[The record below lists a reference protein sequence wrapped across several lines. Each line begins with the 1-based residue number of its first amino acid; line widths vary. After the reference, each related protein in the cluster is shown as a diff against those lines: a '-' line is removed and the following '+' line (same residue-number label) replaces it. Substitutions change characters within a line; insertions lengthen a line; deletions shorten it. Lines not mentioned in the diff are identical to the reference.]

1 MKNAATTSKNS
12 STSSSRPLLQSLSG
26 VDIPLLL
33 IVVAL
38 LTFGLVMVLSSSYI
52 FAEERF
58 GDGFAFIKKQ
68 FLFAMLGLVGMGF
81 AARIPHRNWLKWGYP
96 VLAAAC
102 VLLLCVLI
110 PGVGAKVGGA
120 QRWIRFGGIGF
131 QPGELAKFAMI
142 FFVIRQLE
150 MKKTRLDQFGPG
162 ILAPLLVPL
171 PGLVLLLLQ
180 PDFGSTALIVS
191 ISVVLMFLAGV
202 PKKNIFMLVAVAGV
216 AASALLLGSD
226 YRRARLMTFLDP
238 WSDPG
243 GRGFQIIQ
251 SYLGLFHG
259 GWFGVGLGNGKEKLF
274 YLPEAHN
281 DFIGAVIGEE
291 LGLIGITAVVLA
303 YSFLVYRGLRIA
315 YRCWENERD
324 RYGMLLA
331 SGITLILGLQGFI
344 NLSVVLGLVPTKGL
358 TLPLISYG
366 GSALMVDLFA
376 AGILLSVSRTT
387 DLHAKGKTSHVG

>member
-12 STSSSRPLLQSLSG
+12 STSSKLFQSLAG
-26 VDIPLLL
+26 VDVPLLL
-33 IVVAL
+33 IVIAL

-52 FAEERF
+52 FAEERS

-68 FLFAMLGLVGMGF
+68 FAYSMMGLAGMWV
-81 AARIPHRNWLKWGYP
+81 AARVPHRNWLKWGYP
-96 VLAAAC
+96 VLGVAI
-102 VLLLCVLI
+102 LLLACVLI
-110 PGVGAKVGGA
+110 PGIGARVGGA
-120 QRWIRFGGIGF
+120 QRWIRLGPIGF

-150 MKKTRLDQFGPG
+150 TKKDRLDRFGPG

-171 PGLVLLLLQ
+171 PGLALLLLQ
-180 PDFGSTALIVS
+180 PDFGSTALIVT
-191 ISVVLMFLAGV
+191 ISMVLMFLAGV
-202 PKKNIFMLVAVAGV
+202 PKRYLFTMVAFAGM
-216 AASALLLGSD
+216 AGAALLLGSD

-243 GRGFQIIQ
+243 GKGFQIIQ

-291 LGLIGITAVVLA
+291 LGLIGIGAVVLA

-315 YRCWENERD
+315 YRCWTQSHD
-324 RYGMLLA
+324 SYGMLLA

-376 AGILLSVSRTT
+376 AGILLSVSRST
-387 DLHAKGKTSHVG
+387 DLHSTGKLSKGNG